1 MDPVGDH
8 LVNDG
13 EASSG
18 VAVAAPGPRHSPL
31 SGQPGHAEIYLTLI
45 GLCCGIILPIFNSS
59 CNHFRNLL
67 KLVVD
72 CLSISRYL
80 V

>member
-1 MDPVGDH
+1 MCWPPTEVDICRPGVEGVVVDPVGDH

-31 SGQPGHAEIYLTLI
+31 SGQPVGTLLIYQSNPHRI
-45 GLCCGIILPIFNSS
+45 AG
-59 CNHFRNLL
+59 
-67 KLVVD
+67 
-72 CLSISRYL
+72 
-80 V
+80 

>member
-13 EASSG
+13 EASPG

-31 SGQPGHAEIYLTLI
+31 SGQPVGTLLIYLTDNQM
-45 GLCCGIILPIFNSS
+45 GDNATNF
-59 CNHFRNLL
+59 
-67 KLVVD
+67 
-72 CLSISRYL
+72 
-80 V
+80 